1 MMTRQKITVVGAGNV
16 GGTTAQRLAE
26 RDLYDVV
33 LVDIAEGVPQGK
45 ALDIAQAGPVCGY
58 NSRVV
63 GTNGYEETA
72 GSSIAVI
79 TSGMPRKP
87 GMSRD
92 ELLTTNA
99 KIVKSVVTELVSRSP
114 EIILILVTNPLD
126 AMVHVA
132 RRVSGLPKSR
142 IIGMAGVLDSA
153 RMRTFI
159 ASELNVPVTDVE
171 AMVLG
176 GHGDTMVP
184 LPRYTTVKG
193 RPVSELM
200 SKEKLDAIVK
210 RTRDGGAEIVSLLK
224 TGSAFYAP
232 SASAA
237 AMVEAI
243 HKDQKQVM
251 PCAVLCEGEY
261 GLKNVIVGVPVKLG
275 RGGAE
280 QIMEYELTS
289 DERAAL
295 ETSANAVR
303 ELCSTVDRLMA

>member
-1 MMTRQKITVVGAGNV
+1 MARPKITVVGAGNV

-26 RDLYDVV
+26 KDLYDVV

-45 ALDIAQAGPVCGY
+45 ALDISQAAPVCGY
-58 NSRVV
+58 NTRVV
-63 GTNGYEETA
+63 GSNEYTETA

-92 ELLTTNA
+92 ELLATNA
-99 KIVKSVVTELVSRSP
+99 KIVKSVVSELVSRSP
-114 EIILILVTNPLD
+114 DIILILVTNPLD

-132 RRVSGLPKSR
+132 HSVSGLPKSR

-159 ASELNVPVTDVE
+159 AAELNVPVTDVQ

-193 RPVSELM
+193 RSVSELM

-210 RTRDGGAEIVSLLK
+210 RTRDGGAEIVGLLK

-232 SASAA
+232 SASAV

-251 PCAVLCEGEY
+251 PCAVLCDGEY
-261 GLKNVIVGVPVKLG
+261 GLRNVVVGVPVKIG

-280 QIMEYELTS
+280 QILEYELTS

-295 ETSANAVR
+295 EASANAVR
-303 ELCSTVDRLMA
+303 ELCRTVDRLMA